1 MITKLISGVAV
12 FLAVAG
18 AAQAQSMNADCT
30 EDNMTKMQSQI
41 DSMTNE
47 SQKAQKQMA
56 MSDMGKAKAAMQTKD
71 MNDCKAHMEKAMK
84 AMMPG

>member
-1 MITKLISGVAV
+1 MITKLFFVAAV

-41 DSMTNE
+41 DSMTSE

-56 MSDMGKAKAAMQTKD
+56 MADMEKAKASMQTKD
-71 MNDCKAHMEKAMK
+71 MKDCKAHMEKAMK